1 MASLPIFISAVA
13 NSTDEPHFPLL
24 FTWSTHD
31 GQIKEVLITPDD
43 EWLHDHSIEPNL
55 QNLDEQQL
63 YEFGYEAQDIL
74 AEWATEL
81 DTDTMYAIDP
91 ETVEILI
98 ENLYDTKG
106 LDPAFEVLPIE
117 HWFDERDVDLHA
129 ARQENGDETPLSLL
143 SPDEQIMSLLQVAAN
158 HDLLDLSELAQDESL

>member
-31 GQIKEVLITPDD
+31 GQVKEVLVIPDD
-43 EWLHDHSIEPNL
+43 DWLHEHSIEPNL

-74 AEWATEL
+74 NEWAAEL
-81 DTDTMYAIDP
+81 DTDTFYAVD
-91 ETVEILI
+91 EQTVETLV
-98 ENLYDTKG
+98 EALYDTKG
-106 LDPAFEVLPIE
+106 LDPAFEVLSIE
-117 HWFDERDVDLHA
+117 QWFSERDINLHR
-129 ARQENGDETPLSLL
+129 AREEQGDSTPLHLL
-143 SPDEQIMSLLQVAAN
+143 SPDEQIMSLLQLAAS
-158 HDLLDLSELAQDESL
+158 HDLLDLSDLETE

>member
-31 GQIKEVLITPDD
+31 GQIKEVLVTPDD
-43 EWLHDHSIEPNL
+43 DWLHEHSIEPNL

-74 AEWATEL
+74 SEWATEL
-81 DTDTMYAIDP
+81 DTDTMYAVDAESVEALV
-91 ETVEILI
+91 ET
-98 ENLYDTKG
+98 LYDTKG
-106 LDPAFEVLPIE
+106 LDPAFEIVSIE
-117 HWFDERDVDLHA
+117 QWFNERDINLHR
-129 ARQENGDETPLSLL
+129 AREEQGVNTPLHLL
-143 SPDEQIMSLLQVAAN
+143 SPDEQIMSLLQLAAS
-158 HDLLDLSELAQDESL
+158 HDLLDLSDLETE

>member
-31 GQIKEVLITPDD
+31 GQIKEVLVTPDD
-43 EWLHDHSIEPNL
+43 DWLHEHSIEPNL

-74 AEWATEL
+74 SEWATEL
-81 DTDTMYAIDP
+81 DTDTMYAVDAESVEALV
-91 ETVEILI
+91 ET
-98 ENLYDTKG
+98 LYDTKG
-106 LDPAFEVLPIE
+106 LDPAFEIVSIE
-117 HWFDERDVDLHA
+117 QWFKERDINLHR
-129 ARQENGDETPLSLL
+129 AREEQGDNTPLHLL
-143 SPDEQIMSLLQVAAN
+143 SPDEQIMSLLQLAAS
-158 HDLLDLSELAQDESL
+158 HDLLDLSDLETE

>member
-31 GQIKEVLITPDD
+31 GQIKEVLVTPDD
-43 EWLHDHSIEPNL
+43 DWLHEHSIEPNL

-74 AEWATEL
+74 SEWATEL
-81 DTDTMYAIDP
+81 DTDTMYAVDAESVEALV
-91 ETVEILI
+91 ET
-98 ENLYDTKG
+98 LYDTKG
-106 LDPAFEVLPIE
+106 LDPAFEIVSIE
-117 HWFDERDVDLHA
+117 QWFNERDINLHR
-129 ARQENGDETPLSLL
+129 AREVQGDNTPLHLL
-143 SPDEQIMSLLQVAAN
+143 SPDEQIMSLLQLAAS
-158 HDLLDLSELAQDESL
+158 HDLLDLSDLETE

>member
-31 GQIKEVLITPDD
+31 GQIKEVLVTPDD
-43 EWLHDHSIEPNL
+43 DWLHEHSIEPNL

-74 AEWATEL
+74 SEWATEL
-81 DTDTMYAIDP
+81 DTDTMYAVDAESVEALV
-91 ETVEILI
+91 ET
-98 ENLYDTKG
+98 LYDTKG
-106 LDPAFEVLPIE
+106 LDPAFEIVSIE
-117 HWFDERDVDLHA
+117 QWFNERDINLHR
-129 ARQENGDETPLSLL
+129 AREEQGDNPPLHLL
-143 SPDEQIMSLLQVAAN
+143 SPDEQIMSLLQLAAS
-158 HDLLDLSELAQDESL
+158 HDLLDLSDLETE

>member
-31 GQIKEVLITPDD
+31 GQVKEVLVTPDD
-43 EWLHDHSIEPNL
+43 DWLHEHSIEPNL

-74 AEWATEL
+74 NEWAAEL
-81 DTDTMYAIDP
+81 DTDTFYAVDA
-91 ETVEILI
+91 ETVETLV
-98 ENLYDTKG
+98 EALYDTKG
-106 LDPAFEVLPIE
+106 LDPAFEVLSIE
-117 HWFDERDVDLHA
+117 QWFSERDINLHR
-129 ARQENGDETPLSLL
+129 AREEQGDSTPLHLL
-143 SPDEQIMSLLQVAAN
+143 SPDEQIMSLLQLAAS
-158 HDLLDLSELAQDESL
+158 HDLLDLSDLEVE